1 VRALV
6 TGGAKRIGKVI
17 ALALADAGYDIV
29 LHYFTSTIE
38 AQKTADEIRA
48 KEVSCDLARV
58 DLADPMA
65 AQLLMSKAR
74 PVDVLINNAAVFDT
88 SPAADAMH
96 QLQINSLIPVELARS
111 MPAGSVV
118 INITDVNALHVA
130 ANSYARSKLEL
141 HRQTEVLANEL
152 GPEIRVNDVAL
163 GAVLSPSL
171 PPDGYVHV
179 KKEETPRGKFP
190 TPEEVAE
197 AVLKLV
203 TDKDI
208 NGKTIRVE

>member
-29 LHYFTSTIE
+29 LHYYTSTID
-38 AQKTADEIRA
+38 AQKTADEIRS
-48 KEVSCDLARV
+48 KGVSCDLARV

-65 AQLLMSKAR
+65 AQFLMSKAR

-88 SPAADAMH
+88 SPTADAMG
-96 QLQINSLIPVELARS
+96 QLQINSLLPVELARS
-111 MPAGSVV
+111 MSAGSVV
-118 INITDVNALHVA
+118 INITDVNALQAA
-130 ANSYARSKLEL
+130 ANSYSRSKLEL
-141 HRQTEVLANEL
+141 HRQTEILAKEF

-163 GAVLSPSL
+163 GAVLSPEL

-190 TPEEVAE
+190 TTEEVAA

-203 TDKDI
+203 TDSAATGMTVK
-208 NGKTIRVE
+208 VE

>member
-1 VRALV
+1 MRALV

-17 ALALADAGYDIV
+17 ALTLAEAGYDIV

-38 AQKTADEIRA
+38 ANETADEIRA
-48 KEVSCDLARV
+48 KGVSCDLVRI
-58 DLADPMA
+58 DFSDSMA
-65 AQLLMSKAR
+65 AQHLMSKAR
-74 PVDVLINNAAVFDT
+74 PVDVLINNAAIFNT
-88 SPAADAMH
+88 SPTADAMH

-118 INITDVNALHVA
+118 INITDADALHIA
-130 ANSYARSKLEL
+130 ANSYSRSKLEL
-141 HRQTEVLANEL
+141 HRQTEVLAKEL
-152 GPEIRVNDVAL
+152 GPEIRVNDIAL
-163 GAVLSPSL
+163 GAVLSPEL

-203 TDKDI
+203 TDKNI

>member
-6 TGGAKRIGKVI
+6 TGGAKRIGKAI

-29 LHYFTSTIE
+29 LHYLTSSIE
-38 AQKTADEIRA
+38 ANKTADEIRA
-48 KEVSCDLARV
+48 KGVSCDLARV

-74 PVDVLINNAAVFDT
+74 PVDVLINNAAIFDI
-88 SPAADAMH
+88 SPTADAMH
-96 QLQINSLIPVELARS
+96 QLQINSLLPVELARS

-118 INITDVNALHVA
+118 INITDVNALQAA

-141 HRQTEVLANEL
+141 HRQTEVLASEL
-152 GPEIRVNDVAL
+152 GPEIRVNDIAL
-163 GAVLSPSL
+163 GAVLSPEL

-190 TPEEVAE
+190 TTEEVAT
-197 AVLKLV
+197 AVLELV
-203 TDKDI
+203 TD
-208 NGKTIRVE
+208 NLVTGTTVRVE